1 MSDRTQNAAQA
12 STCFVF
18 RPIRSDIDDGE
29 AAARG
34 RTPRVSRMMAL
45 AIHLQKL
52 VDTGEVS
59 DYAELAR
66 LGEVSRARLTQI
78 MDLTLLAPDIQEA
91 VLFLPQIRSGR
102 DPLSERKLRRV
113 AANPIWA
120 CQREQW
126 VQLAQRFSNHA
137 YLQL

>member
-1 MSDRTQNAAQA
+1 MPDHIQNTEQT

-18 RPIRSDIDDGE
+18 RPLHSDADSDE
-29 AAARG
+29 TAARG
-34 RTPRVSRMMAL
+34 RIPRVSRMMAL

-52 VDTGEVS
+52 IDAGEVS

-91 VLFLPQIRSGR
+91 VLFLPQISSGR
-102 DPLSERKLRRV
+102 DPLSERKLRRI
-113 AANPIWA
+113 AANPLWDS
-120 CQREQW
+120 QRAHWKSISQ
-126 VQLAQRFSNHA
+126 QS
-137 YLQL
+137 